1 MHMKLGAN
9 ITMRSKKSIAISLL
23 LAGAFFSGIYYF
35 AGKDAVRV
43 EVPQKGNDIVSSDN
57 NEQNSSGVAR
67 IGYFHGGRTHLFYRA
82 YINGYFENEGIDA
95 RLITKSLDSE
105 DLIEV
110 PKKHEEFE
118 EKQDEVSFLGRMTGV
133 EIIREIEKG
142 NLDGGVVGESS
153 FLSLISKDSPIV
165 AVAMLGHDEKEYP
178 AHAFLLRKG
187 LVIKSPED
195 LKGRTFVSRYS
206 GPFDRTMVREFVESE
221 GISIDDVTI
230 IDDMKDRELLEAFK
244 KGKVDGGYYH
254 FHWVKKFVNED
265 DVAYVYRKL
274 DWVNPESSLALLV
287 FHRDYIKNN
296 PKDVQRIVNAY
307 AKRVQY
313 EKNLSLKERK
323 IPKGFGLQMVDYD
336 SIKGMNIPQYDFPP
350 TLREDL
356 LHQVQDI
363 LFKHKEIDKKI
374 TIENYLDYSFVEE
387 AMKNINK

>member
-1 MHMKLGAN
+1 MANQTMH
-9 ITMRSKKSIAISLL
+9 SKKFILIPLVFA
-23 LAGAFFSGIYYF
+23 AAFFFGSQYL
-35 AGKDAVRV
+35 AEKEAVRV
-43 EVPQKGNDIVSSDN
+43 EVSQKENDADFRRN
-57 NEQNSSGVAR
+57 NAEKESGVVR
-67 IGYFHGGRTHLFYRA
+67 IGYFHGGRTHLLYRA
-82 YINGYFENEGIDA
+82 YINGYFENESVDA

-118 EKQDEVSFLGRMTGV
+118 QKQDEVSFLGRMTGV

-142 NLDGGVVGESS
+142 NLEGGVVGESS
-153 FLSLISKDSPIV
+153 FLASISNDSPIV

-178 AHAFLLRKG
+178 AHAFLMRKG

-195 LKGRTFVSRYS
+195 LKGLTFVSRYS

-244 KGKVDGGYYH
+244 NGKVDGGYYH
-254 FHWVKKFVNED
+254 FHWIKKFVNED

-274 DWVNPESSLALLV
+274 DWVDPESSLALLI
-287 FHRDYIKNN
+287 FHEDYIKNN

-307 AKRVQY
+307 VKRVKY

-350 TLREDL
+350 KLREDL

-363 LFKHKEIDKKI
+363 LFKHKEIAKKI
-374 TIENYLDYSFVEE
+374 SIENYFDHSFVEE
-387 AMKNINK
+387 AMKSINK